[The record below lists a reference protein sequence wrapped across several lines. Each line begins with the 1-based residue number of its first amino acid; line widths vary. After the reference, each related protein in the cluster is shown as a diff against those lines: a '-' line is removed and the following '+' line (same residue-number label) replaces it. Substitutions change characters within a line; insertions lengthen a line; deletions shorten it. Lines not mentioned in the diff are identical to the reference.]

1 MALAMGRNWPDRGA
15 KLGFLLIDNYR
26 YFLSAD
32 SFYLSDMM
40 MFIIVPKLSF

>member
-32 SFYLSDMM
+32 SFYLSALM
-40 MFIIVPKLSF
+40 MFIVVLKPSF